1 MFTGIIV
8 AAGRVTSLTEKGGDL
23 ELGIDAAA
31 SAAAGAAAGA
41 PAGAAALGLDRIAI
55 GDSVSVQG
63 ACLTVTRK
71 EDNRFY
77 ADVSRETMA
86 KTTLGALRPGSRVN
100 LEPSLRAGDALGG
113 HWVSGHVDAVGKL
126 RGLVQDAR
134 SWRLDFELPTSLMR
148 YVAPKGSICVDGVS
162 LTVNKVD
169 GRRFDVNVI
178 PHTLKVTT
186 LGELTIGDGVN
197 IEIDVVAR
205 YLERLMT
212 KTQE

>member
-8 AAGRVTSLTEKGGDL
+8 ATGRVTSLTEKGGDL

-31 SAAAGAAAGA
+31 
-41 PAGAAALGLDRIAI
+41 LDLARISV

-63 ACLTVTRK
+63 ACLTVTRM
-71 EDNRFY
+71 EDIRFY

-86 KTTLGALRPGSRVN
+86 KTTLGTLRLGSRVN

-126 RGLVQDAR
+126 REVVQDAR
-134 SWRLDFELPTSLMR
+134 SWRLEFELPVSLMR
-148 YVAPKGSICVDGVS
+148 FVASKGSICVNGVS
-162 LTVNKVD
+162 LTVNKVE
-169 GRRFDVNVI
+169 GRRFDVNII
-178 PHTLKVTT
+178 PHTHQVTT
-186 LGELTIGDGVN
+186 LGELQIDDGVN
-197 IEIDVVAR
+197 IEIDVIAR

-212 KTQE
+212 RTGE